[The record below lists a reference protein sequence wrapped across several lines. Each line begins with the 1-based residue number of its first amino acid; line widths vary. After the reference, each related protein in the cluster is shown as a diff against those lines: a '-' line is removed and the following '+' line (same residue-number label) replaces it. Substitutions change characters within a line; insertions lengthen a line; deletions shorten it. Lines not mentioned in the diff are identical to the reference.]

1 MKNLKKPARLSRK
14 APSNQTGGTAWGKKL
29 AAEFSRMAQSADMKK
44 LILLNFPYII
54 AFYMVEKAAWLY
66 RHCNGDTVVDRLM
79 VLFMNFGLAYKSV
92 LPSFH
97 PFDMMVGLVGAAALK
112 AVIYFKG
119 KNAKKYRQGEEYGSA
134 RWGNQKDIEPFIDPV
149 FENNVILT
157 QTERLMMSG
166 RPKHPKYARN
176 KNVIVIGGSGSG
188 KTRFYVK
195 PNLMQMPQKVSYVVT
210 DPKGTIIVE
219 CGKMLSDAGYKIKV
233 LNTINFK
240 KSMRYNPFHY
250 IRSEK
255 DILKLVN
262 TIIANTKGDGEK
274 SGEDFWI
281 KAERLLYCALI
292 GYIWYEAPEEEQNF
306 STLLEF
312 INASEAR
319 EDDENFKNAVDE
331 LFEELE
337 KDKPEHFAVRQYK
350 KYKLAA
356 GVVCSKRLLNQAVGK
371 SLRTH
376 NLKPKKGAQVM
387 RKNEKI
393 TALYERLSRDDFGK
407 DDDQQRESNSI
418 SNQKELIQRYISCKE
433 SLQNVPVMDFVDDGY
448 TGSNFDRPGFQQ
460 MMDGVRNGKIDTII
474 VKDLSRFGRDY
485 IGVGEYM
492 EQIFPLLGVRLIA
505 INDNYDS
512 NNYKGTTLGMD
523 VIVSNLVNT
532 MYCRDAGKK
541 LRTANQ
547 VKWRKGIT
555 TASAAP
561 FGYQFDPDKKGA
573 FIVDPPAA
581 KIVRRIF
588 DLAILGLGTREIA
601 MMLNDE
607 NVPVPSVYNKENKAY
622 GKETTYTIA
631 PVILWDSSRVWKILT
646 AYVYTGAMVLG
657 KTKTLISGKSIVR
670 TVPKGQQFITEGTH
684 EAIVG
689 REEFEKAQLV
699 IKSNSH
705 KVMMGGVDFPLKGK
719 VRCGNCRRVMAHNF
733 KQAVPTFWC
742 REGLELVGQ
751 TQCTSEVFQVS
762 DIENAVFQA
771 LKKELSLL
779 DVLYG
784 DIQKEEQGL
793 KEAHKKASRRKT
805 LMEQELK
812 NLKGEKMR
820 MYEEYAAGTLLL
832 DTYKQKKQECDRR
845 ISEVQEQIEQSK
857 VEESTKSVV
866 PGTVRAA
873 AEQAENFLNGT
884 RLTASMVSAF
894 IENVFVYDGGRIV
907 VRFKYEQSIQD
918 AVKALH
924 TG

>member
-1 MKNLKKPARLSRK
+1 
-14 APSNQTGGTAWGKKL
+14 
-29 AAEFSRMAQSADMKK
+29 
-44 LILLNFPYII
+44 
-54 AFYMVEKAAWLY
+54 
-66 RHCNGDTVVDRLM
+66 
-79 VLFMNFGLAYKSV
+79 
-92 LPSFH
+92 
-97 PFDMMVGLVGAAALK
+97 
-112 AVIYFKG
+112 
-119 KNAKKYRQGEEYGSA
+119 
-134 RWGNQKDIEPFIDPV
+134 
-149 FENNVILT
+149 
-157 QTERLMMSG
+157 
-166 RPKHPKYARN
+166 
-176 KNVIVIGGSGSG
+176 
-188 KTRFYVK
+188 
-195 PNLMQMPQKVSYVVT
+195 
-210 DPKGTIIVE
+210 
-219 CGKMLSDAGYKIKV
+219 
-233 LNTINFK
+233 
-240 KSMRYNPFHY
+240 
-250 IRSEK
+250 
-255 DILKLVN
+255 
-262 TIIANTKGDGEK
+262 
-274 SGEDFWI
+274 
-281 KAERLLYCALI
+281 
-292 GYIWYEAPEEEQNF
+292 
-306 STLLEF
+306 
-312 INASEAR
+312 
-319 EDDENFKNAVDE
+319 
-331 LFEELE
+331 
-337 KDKPEHFAVRQYK
+337 
-350 KYKLAA
+350 
-356 GVVCSKRLLNQAVGK
+356 
-371 SLRTH
+371 
-376 NLKPKKGAQVM
+376 
-387 RKNEKI
+387 
-393 TALYERLSRDDFGK
+393 
-407 DDDQQRESNSI
+407 
-418 SNQKELIQRYISCKE
+418 
-433 SLQNVPVMDFVDDGY
+433 
-448 TGSNFDRPGFQQ
+448 

-573 FIVDPPAA
+573 FIIDPPAA

-588 DLAILGLGTREIA
+588 DLAILGLGTRDIA

-657 KTKTLISGKSIVR
+657 KTKTLISGKSIIR
-670 TVPKGQQFITEGTH
+670 TVPKGQRYITEGTH
-684 EAIVG
+684 EAIVS

-705 KVMMGGVDFPLKGK
+705 KVLMGSVDFPLKGK

-733 KQAVPTFWC
+733 KQVVPTFWC

-751 TQCTSEVFQVS
+751 SRCTSEIFQVS
-762 DIENAVFQA
+762 DIESAVFQA

-779 DVLYG
+779 DSLYG
-784 DIQKEEQGL
+784 DIQKEEQDL
-793 KEAHKKASRRKT
+793 KEAHKKANRRKT

-820 MYEEYAAGTLLL
+820 MYEEYAAGTLPL

-845 ISEVQEQIEQSK
+845 ISEVEEKIELEK
-857 VEESTKSVV
+857 GVESTRSAV

-873 AEQAENFLNGT
+873 AEQAENFLHGT
-884 RLTASMVSAF
+884 RLTAGMVSAF
-894 IENVFVYDGGRIV
+894 IENVFVHDGGRIV

-918 AVKALH
+918 TVKALQ

>member
-1 MKNLKKPARLSRK
+1 
-14 APSNQTGGTAWGKKL
+14 
-29 AAEFSRMAQSADMKK
+29 
-44 LILLNFPYII
+44 
-54 AFYMVEKAAWLY
+54 
-66 RHCNGDTVVDRLM
+66 
-79 VLFMNFGLAYKSV
+79 
-92 LPSFH
+92 
-97 PFDMMVGLVGAAALK
+97 
-112 AVIYFKG
+112 
-119 KNAKKYRQGEEYGSA
+119 
-134 RWGNQKDIEPFIDPV
+134 
-149 FENNVILT
+149 
-157 QTERLMMSG
+157 MS
-166 RPKHPKYARN
+166 
-176 KNVIVIGGSGSG
+176 
-188 KTRFYVK
+188 T
-195 PNLMQMPQKVSYVVT
+195 
-210 DPKGTIIVE
+210 
-219 CGKMLSDAGYKIKV
+219 
-233 LNTINFK
+233 
-240 KSMRYNPFHY
+240 
-250 IRSEK
+250 
-255 DILKLVN
+255 
-262 TIIANTKGDGEK
+262 
-274 SGEDFWI
+274 
-281 KAERLLYCALI
+281 
-292 GYIWYEAPEEEQNF
+292 
-306 STLLEF
+306 
-312 INASEAR
+312 
-319 EDDENFKNAVDE
+319 
-331 LFEELE
+331 
-337 KDKPEHFAVRQYK
+337 
-350 KYKLAA
+350 
-356 GVVCSKRLLNQAVGK
+356 
-371 SLRTH
+371 
-376 NLKPKKGAQVM
+376 
-387 RKNEKI
+387 
-393 TALYERLSRDDFGK
+393 YERLV
-407 DDDQQRESNSI
+407 NS
-418 SNQKELIQRYISCKE
+418 
-433 SLQNVPVMDFVDDGY
+433 QNFFSPY
-448 TGSNFDRPGFQQ
+448 LTQE
-460 MMDGVRNGKIDTII
+460 
-474 VKDLSRFGRDY
+474 DLSRFGRDY

-523 VIVSNLVNT
+523 VVVSNLVNT

-573 FIVDPPAA
+573 FIIDLPAA

-684 EAIVG
+684 EAIVS

-705 KVMMGGVDFPLKGK
+705 KVLMGRVDFPLKGK

-733 KQAVPTFWC
+733 KQVVPTFWC

-751 TQCTSEVFQVS
+751 TQCTSEIFQVS
-762 DIENAVFQA
+762 DIESAVFQA

-779 DVLYG
+779 DSLYG
-784 DIQKEEQGL
+784 DIQKEEQAL
-793 KEAHKKASRRKT
+793 KEAHKKANRRKT

-820 MYEEYAAGTLLL
+820 MYEEYAAGTLPL

-857 VEESTKSVV
+857 AEESAESVV

-873 AEQAENFLNGT
+873 AEQAENFLHGT
-884 RLTASMVSAF
+884 RLTAGMVSAF
-894 IENVFVYDGGRIV
+894 IENVFVHDGGRIV
-907 VRFKYEQSIQD
+907 VRFKYERSIQD
-918 AVKALH
+918 TVKALH
-924 TG
+924 TS

>member
-1 MKNLKKPARLSRK
+1 MNKKTGEELFYCRYCRAHKENGKNLKVPAATIYKNVMDALELEHLEEE
-14 APSNQTGGTAWGKKL
+14 KL
-29 AAEFSRMAQSADMKK
+29 AAAIQQGAGKK
-44 LILLNFPYII
+44 AI
-54 AFYMVEKAAWLY
+54 E
-66 RHCNGDTVVDRLM
+66 VVRAERSVQM
-79 VLFMNFGLAYKSV
+79 KSV
-92 LPSFH
+92 LAELNMEQFRRVPLYESYMANEITEEQYH
-97 PFDMMVGLVGAAALK
+97 AELMDYEEAHRKLNEQLTAIMEDTLVWERAL
-112 AVIYFKG
+112 
-119 KNAKKYRQGEEYGSA
+119 S
-134 RWGNQKDIEPFIDPV
+134 
-149 FENNVILT
+149 L
-157 QTERLMMSG
+157 
-166 RPKHPKYARN
+166 RN
-176 KNVIVIGGSGSG
+176 PWIQ
-188 KTRFYVK
+188 
-195 PNLMQMPQKVSYVVT
+195 QMAQ
-210 DPKGTIIVE
+210 
-219 CGKMLSDAGYKIKV
+219 YK
-233 LNTINFK
+233 
-240 KSMRYNPFHY
+240 
-250 IRSEK
+250 
-255 DILKLVN
+255 
-262 TIIANTKGDGEK
+262 
-274 SGEDFWI
+274 
-281 KAERLLYCALI
+281 
-292 GYIWYEAPEEEQNF
+292 APEELDRSF
-306 STLLEF
+306 
-312 INASEAR
+312 
-319 EDDENFKNAVDE
+319 V
-331 LFEELE
+331 
-337 KDKPEHFAVRQYK
+337 K
-350 KYKLAA
+350 K
-356 GVVCSKRLLNQAVGK
+356 
-371 SLRTH
+371 
-376 NLKPKKGAQVM
+376 
-387 RKNEKI
+387 
-393 TALYERLSRDDFGK
+393 
-407 DDDQQRESNSI
+407 
-418 SNQKELIQRYISCKE
+418 
-433 SLQNVPVMDFVDDGY
+433 
-448 TGSNFDRPGFQQ
+448 
-460 MMDGVRNGKIDTII
+460 
-474 VKDLSRFGRDY
+474 
-485 IGVGEYM
+485 
-492 EQIFPLLGVRLIA
+492 
-505 INDNYDS
+505 
-512 NNYKGTTLGMD
+512 
-523 VIVSNLVNT
+523 
-532 MYCRDAGKK
+532 
-541 LRTANQ
+541 
-547 VKWRKGIT
+547 
-555 TASAAP
+555 
-561 FGYQFDPDKKGA
+561 
-573 FIVDPPAA
+573 
-581 KIVRRIF
+581 
-588 DLAILGLGTREIA
+588 
-601 MMLNDE
+601 
-607 NVPVPSVYNKENKAY
+607 YNKENKAY

-705 KVMMGGVDFPLKGK
+705 KVLMGGVDFPLKGK

-857 VEESTKSVV
+857 VEESTKSIV

>member
-1 MKNLKKPARLSRK
+1 MSFIHHRRA
-14 APSNQTGGTAWGKKL
+14 T
-29 AAEFSRMAQSADMKK
+29 
-44 LILLNFPYII
+44 FPN
-54 AFYMVEKAAWLY
+54 K
-66 RHCNGDTVVDRLM
+66 
-79 VLFMNFGLAYKSV
+79 
-92 LPSFH
+92 
-97 PFDMMVGLVGAAALK
+97 
-112 AVIYFKG
+112 
-119 KNAKKYRQGEEYGSA
+119 
-134 RWGNQKDIEPFIDPV
+134 
-149 FENNVILT
+149 FEC
-157 QTERLMMSG
+157 R
-166 RPKHPKYARN
+166 
-176 KNVIVIGGSGSG
+176 
-188 KTRFYVK
+188 
-195 PNLMQMPQKVSYVVT
+195 
-210 DPKGTIIVE
+210 
-219 CGKMLSDAGYKIKV
+219 
-233 LNTINFK
+233 
-240 KSMRYNPFHY
+240 
-250 IRSEK
+250 
-255 DILKLVN
+255 
-262 TIIANTKGDGEK
+262 
-274 SGEDFWI
+274 
-281 KAERLLYCALI
+281 
-292 GYIWYEAPEEEQNF
+292 
-306 STLLEF
+306 
-312 INASEAR
+312 
-319 EDDENFKNAVDE
+319 
-331 LFEELE
+331 
-337 KDKPEHFAVRQYK
+337 
-350 KYKLAA
+350 
-356 GVVCSKRLLNQAVGK
+356 
-371 SLRTH
+371 
-376 NLKPKKGAQVM
+376 
-387 RKNEKI
+387 
-393 TALYERLSRDDFGK
+393 
-407 DDDQQRESNSI
+407 
-418 SNQKELIQRYISCKE
+418 
-433 SLQNVPVMDFVDDGY
+433 
-448 TGSNFDRPGFQQ
+448 
-460 MMDGVRNGKIDTII
+460 
-474 VKDLSRFGRDY
+474 
-485 IGVGEYM
+485 
-492 EQIFPLLGVRLIA
+492 
-505 INDNYDS
+505 NYDS
-512 NNYKGTTLGMD
+512 KKNFFDTSAVEAVIKLVIEYNPEAIMVIKSTIPVGFTASVREKYGVCLDPRIGTHYNNPSFGYGGYCLPKDTKQLLANYADVPENLIEAIVESNRTRKDFIADRVLEIAGAYEANDSWDESKEKEVVVGVYRLTMKSKGTTLGMD

-705 KVMMGGVDFPLKGK
+705 KVLMGGVDFPLKGK

-884 RLTASMVSAF
+884 RLTASMVSAL